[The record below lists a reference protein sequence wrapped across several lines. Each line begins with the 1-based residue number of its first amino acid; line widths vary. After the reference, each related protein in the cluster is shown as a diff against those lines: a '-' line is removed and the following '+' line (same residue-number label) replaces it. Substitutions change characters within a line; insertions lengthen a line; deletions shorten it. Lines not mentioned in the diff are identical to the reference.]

1 MSKFAFIFD
10 DDEQVGDVT
19 FFEDGRA
26 TVMNYWAGLQQWFD
40 NPETGHA
47 DARRYIKSRMAA
59 NPQLVEIR

>member
-19 FFEDGRA
+19 FFDDGRA

-40 NPETGHA
+40 NPETGHE
-47 DARRYIKSRMAA
+47 DAVRYIRHRMA
-59 NPQLVEIR
+59 PDFSLVEV